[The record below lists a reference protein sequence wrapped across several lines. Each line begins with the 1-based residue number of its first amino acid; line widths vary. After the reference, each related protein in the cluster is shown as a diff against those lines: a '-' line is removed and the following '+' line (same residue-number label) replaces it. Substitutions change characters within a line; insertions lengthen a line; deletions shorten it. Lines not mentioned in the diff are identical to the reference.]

1 MLFIPTRQKYKK
13 QQKGKAF
20 NKITNSKSILTY
32 GQIGLKVLSSYR
44 LNSKQLLAL
53 YNGLKKKIKRKG
65 KLIINV
71 FPQTPISKKPIEVRM
86 GKGKGN
92 VSYWVSKIKSGVI
105 LCEISTPYIVFAKK
119 VLNHARFKLPIK
131 TKIVSLN

>member
-1 MLFIPTRQKYKK
+1 MLFIPTKQKYKK

-20 NKITNSKSILTY
+20 NKIIGCSPLLTY

-44 LNSKQLLAL
+44 LNSKQLKTL
-53 YNGLKKKIKRKG
+53 YNGLKKKMKRKG

-71 FPQTPISKKPIEVRM
+71 FPQTPITKKPIEVRM

-92 VSYWVSKIKSGVI
+92 VSYWVSKIKSGAL
-105 LCEISTPYIVFAKK
+105 LCEISTSHLVYAKK
-119 VLNHARFKLPIK
+119 VLNYARFRLPIK
-131 TKIVSLN
+131 TKIIFSN

>member
-1 MLFIPTRQKYKK
+1 MLFIPARQKYKK

-20 NKITNSKSILTY
+20 NKITNSKVNLTY

-44 LNSKQLLAL
+44 LNSKQLSAL
-53 YNGLKKKIKRKG
+53 FNGLRKKIKRKG
-65 KLIINV
+65 RLIINV

-92 VSYWVSKIKSGVI
+92 VSYWVSKIKSGVV
-105 LCEISTPYIVFAKK
+105 LCEISTPYIAFAKK
-119 VLNHARFKLPIK
+119 VLSHARFKLPIK
-131 TKIVSLN
+131 TKIIFSN